1 MEKADFLNMTI
12 DHLVS
17 LAPIPIHMSIEKD
30 EEIEH
35 TQQYRFIACGI
46 TTSVSLSFDNSLQTG
61 LHISHLILEIL
72 FHNQLVGSPINFS
85 LTVITLGTSCTYYL
99 LFS

>member
-35 TQQYRFIACGI
+35 TQQYRFIADLQLQ
-46 TTSVSLSFDNSLQTG
+46 SLSFLTTHSRSVCIN
-61 LHISHLILEIL
+61 
-72 FHNQLVGSPINFS
+72 LV
-85 LTVITLGTSCTYYL
+85 
-99 LFS
+99 